1 MKKIIVFLMSFI
13 MIFMIVGCNDSKCDH
28 EYTST
33 AVEANCQEARHTL
46 YTCTKCGHTYKDG
59 FIGEVGNHV
68 GLNQCTVCKISFFD
82 TVADY
87 VKEKGTKK
95 GDCYSIAIYSS
106 DKMVSS
112 LNFYETDKM
121 LRVESKYYE
130 SSGKAYLTIER
141 DSAQHSWYF
150 AMYSYEAFGPVNAAT
165 FSQYS
170 TVTVEESTFPSSLS
184 INDVVVTNM
193 HANVLGFKVIIQ
205 LADEHLCL
213 KNFGFEKYD

>member
-95 GDCYSIAIYSS
+95 GDCYSIVISSS

-121 LRVESKYYE
+121 LRVETEDTSYSAK
-130 SSGKAYLTIER
+130 GYLTIGR
-141 DSAQHSWYF
+141 NSTQHSWYYSMF
-150 AMYSYEAFGPVNAAT
+150 SYEAFGPVNAAT
-165 FSQYS
+165 FSKYATMTIEQ
-170 TVTVEESTFPSSLS
+170 STFPSSIS
-184 INDVVVTNM
+184 INDVVVANM